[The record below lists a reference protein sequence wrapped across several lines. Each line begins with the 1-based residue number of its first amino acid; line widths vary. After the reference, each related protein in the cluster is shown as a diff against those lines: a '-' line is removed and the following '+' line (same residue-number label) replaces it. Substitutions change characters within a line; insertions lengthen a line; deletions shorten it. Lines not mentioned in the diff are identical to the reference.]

1 MGLNTEEKE
10 EKPKKLF
17 TITIDVYDSGDSDSS
32 MVEYRKS
39 ASGLGRPRKWEL
51 TPGDFVRRVEE
62 TLGDYSSLLSDW
74 NNLIGKSSKELAGL
88 TLASLAASS
97 AIASSNTIKTV
108 QVKQGSQDNVE
119 TKKSKTK
126 RNQNESE
133 SESDMTEDMD
143 FGSFDKPT
151 E

>member
-17 TITIDVYDSGDSDSS
+17 TITIDVYDTGDSDSS

-108 QVKQGSQDNVE
+108 QVKDNVE

-126 RNQNESE
+126 RNQNE